1 MHSFNKLVILCS
13 LICMLHSTKYRNAH
27 VSIPAREKKKRY
39 KRIQGFEKL
48 CYIGLLQPLKRALCT
63 HFCKDTSAQFL
74 C

>member
-1 MHSFNKLVILCS
+1 MHSFNKLVLLCS

-27 VSIPAREKKKRY
+27 VSIPAREKKKGIKGY
-39 KRIQGFEKL
+39 KDLK
-48 CYIGLLQPLKRALCT
+48 LQPLKRALCT